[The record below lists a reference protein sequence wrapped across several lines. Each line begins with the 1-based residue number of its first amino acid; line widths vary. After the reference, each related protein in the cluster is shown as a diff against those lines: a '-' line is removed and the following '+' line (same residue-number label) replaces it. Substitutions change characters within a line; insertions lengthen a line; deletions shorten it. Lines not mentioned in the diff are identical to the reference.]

1 VKFIEDSRIKVV
13 REDKSWK
20 LRENDDDETEVDF
33 NSVCKGDQFLAYWTP
48 NRRYYEA
55 TVISTSSPDNC
66 NHDRVKRKL
75 SLDGDELNEMSTTP
89 KMTKTKKVKEGAVFD
104 RSNRETYQVNIIQEA
119 H

>member
-55 TVISTSSPDNC
+55 TVISTPSPGDVLNTRIACSYRQSFVTLILADNC
-66 NHDRVKRKL
+66 NRDCVKRRL
-75 SLDGDELNEMSTTP
+75 FLDRDVSEES
-89 KMTKTKKVKEGAVFD
+89 
-104 RSNRETYQVNIIQEA
+104 
-119 H
+119 